1 MRPLSKM
8 KPTQASE
15 PLSFPLPQLRKAM
28 DRRSFLK
35 ASGVGLAL
43 PFLDVMTPRARA
55 ADKLAAEMA
64 SPRRMVVLM
73 NSLSLLPQHYFP
85 KQTGYD
91 YDSTPYLDILGG
103 HRSRMTV
110 MSGVSL
116 PGVDSG
122 HGALPSF
129 LTGAPNPGS
138 PGFRNTVSL
147 DVLAAESIGHKTRFP
162 FMPIMIAPCDS
173 GPERGEPMSFSSAG
187 VPIPGETKATRLF
200 QRMFLQGDKAEVEAQ
215 IARLKE
221 ERSILDT
228 LIGRVK
234 RLNGKVSAGDREKL
248 DQYFTSVRELEQ
260 RLIVAQEWER
270 KPKPKTNAS
279 IPEDIS
285 STAEGIPQHRNIF
298 DVMKLAL
305 SSDSTRIISLGIHMG
320 SLPQNIDGVN
330 GGTHPL
336 SHHGNDP
343 EKMDQLRIVE
353 ELQLEEIA
361 LFLDGLQ
368 SVQEQS
374 GSLLD
379 NSMVLF
385 GSNMGSANS
394 HSNVNLP
401 IFLAGGG
408 FKHGRHLAYDKEDN
422 YPLTNLYVTMLQRL
436 GLEVDSFATST
447 GSMTDLEFAS

>member
-1 MRPLSKM
+1 M
-8 KPTQASE
+8 KNRVNPEFSQ
-15 PLSFPLPQLRKAM
+15 SFPTPLLRKAM

-35 ASGVGLAL
+35 ASGVGVAL
-43 PFLDVMTPRARA
+43 PFLDAMKPNARA
-55 ADKLAAEMA
+55 AEKIVAEMA

-85 KQTGYD
+85 KETGYD
-91 YDSTPYLDILGG
+91 YDSTPYLDILGA

-147 DVLAAESIGHKTRFP
+147 DVFAAEAIGQKTRFP

-187 VPIPGETKATRLF
+187 VPIPGETKAARLF

-228 LIGRVK
+228 LMGRVK
-234 RLNGKVSAGDREKL
+234 RLNGKVSAADKAKL

-260 RLIVAQEWER
+260 RLVVAQEWER
-270 KPKPKTNAS
+270 KPKPKTDA
-279 IPEDIS
+279 PVPKDIT

-353 ELQLEEIA
+353 ELQLKEIA

-368 SVQEQS
+368 SVSEQS

-408 FKHGRHLAYDKEDN
+408 FKHGRHLAYDTDDN

-436 GLEVDSFATST
+436 GLEVNSFATST
-447 GSMTDLEFAS
+447 GPMTDLELAS